1 METVRKKAC
10 IAHGAHPL
18 CETCLN
24 VKGGENVEYLK
35 WSTEDRIATITIA
48 RPPANALA
56 SGLLKEI
63 SAVLDEIEGNEEVRV
78 ILIHGEGRFFSAG
91 ADIKEF
97 TTIKTGEDFGKLA
110 EYGQDLFERMEY
122 FSKPIIAAIHG
133 AALGGGL
140 ELAMAC
146 HFRLVAENAKLGLP
160 ELQLGL
166 VPGFAGSQRLPRY
179 VGVARAAE
187 MLFTSDP
194 ITGVEAVQYGLA
206 NHAYPEEELLEN
218 AYKLAGKI
226 AKKSPVSIGAA
237 IKLLNYTKHEAF
249 YKGVKD
255 EAKLFGD
262 VFLSEDGQEGIKA
275 FLEKRQPEFKG
286 R

>member
-1 METVRKKAC
+1 M
-10 IAHGAHPL
+10 
-18 CETCLN
+18 
-24 VKGGENVEYLK
+24 EYLK

-63 SAVLDEIEGNEEVRV
+63 SAVLDEIEGNEDIRV
-78 ILIHGEGRFFSAG
+78 VLIHGEGRFFSAG

-97 TTIKTGEDFGKLA
+97 TTIKTGEDFAKLA

-122 FSKPIIAAIHG
+122 YPKPIIAAIHG

-166 VPGFAGSQRLPRY
+166 IPGFAGSQRLPRY

-194 ITGVEAVQYGLA
+194 ISGMEAVQYGLA

-237 IKLLNYTKHEAF
+237 IKLLNYTKHETF
-249 YKGVKD
+249 YKGVKE

>member
-1 METVRKKAC
+1 M
-10 IAHGAHPL
+10 
-18 CETCLN
+18 
-24 VKGGENVEYLK
+24 EYLK
-35 WSTEDRIATITIA
+35 WSTEDNIATITIA
-48 RPPANALA
+48 RPPANALS
-56 SGLLKEI
+56 SGLLKEL
-63 SAVLDEIEGNEEVRV
+63 SAVLDEIEGNQEIKVV
-78 ILIHGEGRFFSAG
+78 LIHGEGRFFSAG

-97 TTIKTGEDFGKLA
+97 TTIKTGEDFAKLA

-122 FSKPIIAAIHG
+122 YPKPIIAAIHG

-166 VPGFAGSQRLPRY
+166 IPGFAGSQRLPRY

-194 ITGVEAVQYGLA
+194 ITGSKAVQFGLA

-218 AYKLAGKI
+218 AYKMAGKI
-226 AKKSPVSIGAA
+226 AMKSPVSIGAA
-237 IKLLNYTKHEAF
+237 IKLLNHSKTDSF
-249 YKGVKD
+249 YKGVKE
-255 EAKLFGD
+255 EAKLFGE
-262 VFLSEDGQEGIKA
+262 VFLSEDGQEGIQA
-275 FLEKRQPEFKG
+275 FLEKRNPDFKG
-286 R
+286 K